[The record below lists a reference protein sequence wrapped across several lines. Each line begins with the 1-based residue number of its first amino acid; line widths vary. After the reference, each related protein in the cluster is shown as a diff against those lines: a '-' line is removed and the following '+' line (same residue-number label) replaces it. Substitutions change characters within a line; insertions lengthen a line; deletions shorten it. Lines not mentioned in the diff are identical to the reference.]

1 MIKYKQY
8 MSGGIIGTETFN
20 VGNPGNREVKGSL
33 NNKGK
38 VIKGKKSNKIIVTAG
53 QLRQTGTSV
62 RAKYGMTLDDYVD
75 KAKEENPNIKLTM
88 TPGQWLINP
97 TENNEVINNDKK
109 FNLMV
114 QSSNVNVDL
123 KGLHDVQSVY
133 DNTISNFKKS
143 IGNPD
148 EENLDYWINS
158 LFVPEAAKLKKQ
170 YPNDDLTFDKALKLT
185 YDRYK
190 YSQNNK
196 GLHEDK
202 DIATTHNNPGNIK
215 YGEFAVKYG
224 ATPGRKATD
233 GGVFA
238 VFPSIEAGEEA
249 RRGLLRYGKNY
260 RNLTVDEALKRWS
273 NNGYNGSIVP
283 NLAGLKIKD
292 LTDDQFNQ
300 LSAAQIRSESNAMF
314 NKLNKQHIPKN
325 NSNEIKNQSGG
336 EIKAQFGYQQ
346 LNTNAPEMG
355 EIYTPKEK
363 KKDIPQV
370 HILYNSKYPLKHVK
384 DKMNE
389 VGEKEKKEAEKVYK
403 QLNDYQYNVPALSPY
418 RLNYE
423 QELFNKA
430 DSLQNIIEDKKLAV
444 KKKYKDENQFYTIGK
459 DISKDL
465 KNIYGED
472 NIKMY
477 SPKYGSKESIEYY
490 KDNNINKGDRV
501 VILDHGGTNTT
512 MLNGVEVNDWNNVL
526 ECTPEQV
533 YLGTCYGGN
542 ILSDVPVKTP
552 YTVINGKWGTWNR
565 KEKPNVQ
572 SKNIKAAIFGNQPKT
587 IDQVSTFYPPIP
599 ERFKKQLGGQIKY
612 KQYVTK

>member
-33 NNKGK
+33 SNKGK

-62 RAKYGMTLDDYVD
+62 RAKYGMTLDNYVD

-97 TENNEVINNDKK
+97 TENNEDAVNNDKK

-196 GLHEDK
+196 GLHEGK

-224 ATPGRKATD
+224 ATPGKKATD

-283 NLAGLKIKD
+283 HLAGLKIKD

-314 NKLNKQHIPKN
+314 NKLNKQ
-325 NSNEIKNQSGG
+325 
-336 EIKAQFGYQQ
+336 
-346 LNTNAPEMG
+346 
-355 EIYTPKEK
+355 
-363 KKDIPQV
+363 
-370 HILYNSKYPLKHVK
+370 
-384 DKMNE
+384 
-389 VGEKEKKEAEKVYK
+389 
-403 QLNDYQYNVPALSPY
+403 
-418 RLNYE
+418 
-423 QELFNKA
+423 
-430 DSLQNIIEDKKLAV
+430 
-444 KKKYKDENQFYTIGK
+444 
-459 DISKDL
+459 
-465 KNIYGED
+465 
-472 NIKMY
+472 
-477 SPKYGSKESIEYY
+477 
-490 KDNNINKGDRV
+490 
-501 VILDHGGTNTT
+501 
-512 MLNGVEVNDWNNVL
+512 
-526 ECTPEQV
+526 
-533 YLGTCYGGN
+533 
-542 ILSDVPVKTP
+542 
-552 YTVINGKWGTWNR
+552 
-565 KEKPNVQ
+565 
-572 SKNIKAAIFGNQPKT
+572 
-587 IDQVSTFYPPIP
+587 
-599 ERFKKQLGGQIKY
+599 
-612 KQYVTK
+612 YVTK